1 MMSKLDTQR
10 VPVNYAAAI
19 GWALEELGENK
30 SSIISELGIVVG
42 DLEKPDA
49 TISVR
54 QYKQLIEKGI
64 SLNDNAIPFNFLIA
78 KHIKVTSHGIL
89 GLAAMSASNLG
100 EILELSRFFPLLMPG
115 VEFHYFIHNG
125 NITCEFIPIEELGR
139 VAAAAIVEIYVLIFL
154 QFNSYLEEPMSERRI
169 CFTHKTAYGKAV
181 YDEYFGCPV
190 EFNCTTN
197 KIIIPEHYLTTSIIS
212 SDPSTLNF
220 SKQILEKALKQLSTR
235 KQWSK
240 KVALYWRER
249 AQESKFLIQDEL
261 ASDFNMTVRTLARK
275 LNNEN
280 TNYQEVISNVRK
292 SISVVYLTETNMR
305 ISEIALATGFKDTS
319 TFNRAFK
326 GWFKCTPSAYRSNK

>member
-1 MMSKLDTQR
+1 MMGKLDAQKI
-10 VPVNYAAAI
+10 PVNYAAAI
-19 GWALEELGENK
+19 GRALEELGENK
-30 SSIISELGIVVG
+30 ARIFTELGIGVD

-49 TISVR
+49 TISGS

-64 SLNDNAIPFNFLIA
+64 SLNDSAIPFSFLIA

-89 GLAAMSASNLG
+89 GLAAMSADNLG
-100 EILELSRFFPLLMPG
+100 GILELSRFFPLLMPG
-115 VEFHYFIHNG
+115 VEFHYYIHNG
-125 NITCEFIPIEELGR
+125 NITCEFIPNEELGT
-139 VAAAAIVEIYVLIFL
+139 AASASIVEIYVLIFL
-154 QFNSYLEEPMSERRI
+154 QFNAYLETPMYARRV
-169 CFTHKTAYGKAV
+169 CFSHKIAYDQAV
-181 YDEYFGCPV
+181 YDEYFACHV
-190 EFNCTTN
+190 EFGCSTN
-197 KIIIPEHYLTTSIIS
+197 KIIIPEHYLKTPIIS

-220 SKQILEKALKQLSTR
+220 SKQFLEKALKQLSTR
-235 KQWSK
+235 NQWSK
-240 KVALYWRER
+240 KVAIYWRER

-292 SISVVYLTETNMR
+292 SISVAYLTETNMR

-326 GWFKCTPSAYRSNK
+326 GWFKCTPSAYRSNQ